1 MNSSLE
7 MLEVI
12 AGGLQD
18 LLDEVVFVGG
28 ATVALY
34 ATDPAAPEAR
44 PTDDVDFFFL
54 RPLSGA
60 HEETARAQQ
69 AFQLQSRMI
78 ASFVISMLLLM
89 LLLLSVP
96 CINETEHCAIAMHI
110 ARGEQTSFVISMLF
124 PET

>member
-34 ATDPAAPEAR
+34 QSFLPSSSVRGSRGNSSSSTSL
-44 PTDDVDFFFL
+44 PTPKPPD
-54 RPLSGA
+54 
-60 HEETARAQQ
+60 H
-69 AFQLQSRMI
+69 
-78 ASFVISMLLLM
+78 
-89 LLLLSVP
+89 
-96 CINETEHCAIAMHI
+96 N
-110 ARGEQTSFVISMLF
+110 
-124 PET
+124 

>member
-34 ATDPAAPEAR
+34 QSFLPSSSVRGSRGNSSSSTSL
-44 PTDDVDFFFL
+44 PT
-54 RPLSGA
+54 PMPPHHNLSA
-60 HEETARAQQ
+60 
-69 AFQLQSRMI
+69 
-78 ASFVISMLLLM
+78 
-89 LLLLSVP
+89 
-96 CINETEHCAIAMHI
+96 CAL
-110 ARGEQTSFVISMLF
+110 ARGCTQVL
-124 PET
+124 